1 MDVVI
6 DDVCFKFY
14 FRYSRDVCMICY
26 YCWIAQKVIVVWLI
40 LIGSDYF
47 MYIIRSNS

>member
-6 DDVCFKFY
+6 DDVSFKFY
-14 FRYSRDVCMICY
+14 FRYSRDGCMICY